1 MMKTALIR
9 YKIQHYLMILAF
21 PAFLLFIGSCA
32 QKASFM
38 QSSVVPAAEGKV
50 KIKQDNNQNYK
61 IDVDITNLAEVEKV
75 YSKNYSY
82 VVWMETDEGRI
93 EKLGQLVSSDGLF
106 SKKLK
111 ASLET
116 VSSYEPAKVFVTAER
131 NENTLNPGNR
141 VVLRTRN
148 F

>member
-1 MMKTALIR
+1 
-9 YKIQHYLMILAF
+9 
-21 PAFLLFIGSCA
+21 
-32 QKASFM
+32 M

-50 KIKQDNNQNYK
+50 TVKKDNNQNYN
-61 IDVDITNLAEVEKV
+61 IEVDITNLAEVEKV
-75 YSKNYSY
+75 YSQNFTYI
-82 VVWMETDEGRI
+82 VWMETVEGRI

-116 VSSYEPAKVFVTAER
+116 VSSFEPAKVIVTAER
-131 NENTLNPGNR
+131 NEETRQPANR